1 MYIGMYDHYVPHT
14 YSTLT
19 PKQTNPP
26 EPRKIPGDF
35 HVCFAEFKPVTFSA
49 EVCGDSLP
57 KLNAQ
62 MREAMLYAFL
72 ISYSNSAAIRAL
84 VTLTSALG
92 KQ

>member
-1 MYIGMYDHYVPHT
+1 MP
-14 YSTLT
+14 
-19 PKQTNPP
+19 PKNDPP

-35 HVCFAEFKPVTFSA
+35 HVCLAEFEPVTFSA
-49 EVCGDSLP
+49 EECGDSLS

-62 MREAMLYAFL
+62 MREAMLYTFL